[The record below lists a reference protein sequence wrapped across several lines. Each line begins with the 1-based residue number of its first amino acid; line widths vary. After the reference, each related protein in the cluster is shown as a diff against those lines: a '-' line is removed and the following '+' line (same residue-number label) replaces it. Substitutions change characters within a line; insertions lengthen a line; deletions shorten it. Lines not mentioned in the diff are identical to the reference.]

1 MLLPIFCLSLALT
14 LPADEPAASLTPIV
28 GRKIADFTLSD
39 YRGKRWSLA
48 EFKDAKVVV
57 VAFLGTECPIVRLYA
72 RRLQEFEDSYR
83 QRGVVVVGIDANQ
96 QDSLAEM
103 EHFARTHGIQFPFLK
118 DPGNQIAD
126 RLAAQRTPEVYVLD
140 RDRIVR
146 YHGRIDDQYTYE
158 TQRSRVE
165 QDYLATAVQELL
177 ADQLVTTAET
187 ELFGCHIGRV
197 LSDPQDNGVTYSRQ
211 ISRILQRRCVE
222 CHRNGEIA
230 PFALTDYDEVVGW
243 AEMIEEVVRQQRMPP
258 WHASPEHGSF
268 AEDRRMS
275 DDERQLIYQ
284 WVADG
289 APRGDPQDLPV
300 PAEYVAGWQLPQ
312 PPDVV
317 IKMRA
322 EPFQVPAAG
331 PVEYQYFV
339 VDPEFREDKWVRM
352 AEVQPGNR
360 QVVHHVLVFAQAP
373 GSRPISGEQG
383 GFLAA
388 YVPGLRAR
396 PFPEGMAKRVRA
408 QSKLVFQVHYTPVG
422 TEQADLSSLG
432 LVFASPA
439 DVTHQVITAAAVET
453 DFAIPPHDGNF
464 AVESQ
469 SRPAPVSLQL
479 LAMMPH
485 MHLRGKS
492 FRYEARYPG
501 GTSEILLDVPRY
513 DFNWQTTYRL
523 ATPKVLPAGTRIH
536 CLAHYDN
543 SEHNLANPAPDKT
556 VRWGDQTW
564 DEMMIGYFDVAV
576 PVR

>member
-1 MLLPIFCLSLALT
+1 MGG
-14 LPADEPAASLTPIV
+14 
-28 GRKIADFTLSD
+28 GRRPPGRSSGFA
-39 YRGKRWSLA
+39 
-48 EFKDAKVVV
+48 
-57 VAFLGTECPIVRLYA
+57 GT
-72 RRLQEFEDSYR
+72 
-83 QRGVVVVGIDANQ
+83 RGV
-96 QDSLAEM
+96 
-103 EHFARTHGIQFPFLK
+103 R
-118 DPGNQIAD
+118 
-126 RLAAQRTPEVYVLD
+126 RR
-140 RDRIVR
+140 
-146 YHGRIDDQYTYE
+146 
-158 TQRSRVE
+158 
-165 QDYLATAVQELL
+165 LATAP
-177 ADQLVTTAET
+177 AT
-187 ELFGCHIGRV
+187 GRGH
-197 LSDPQDNGVTYSRQ
+197 QD
-211 ISRILQRRCVE
+211 
-222 CHRNGEIA
+222 A
-230 PFALTDYDEVVGW
+230 
-243 AEMIEEVVRQQRMPP
+243 
-258 WHASPEHGSF
+258 
-268 AEDRRMS
+268 
-275 DDERQLIYQ
+275 
-284 WVADG
+284 
-289 APRGDPQDLPV
+289 
-300 PAEYVAGWQLPQ
+300 
-312 PPDVV
+312 
-317 IKMRA
+317 A